1 VEFVAG
7 IDLDAYRNILKI
19 IEYDVKTTNIR
30 QNIHE
35 KE

>member
-7 IDLDAYRNILKI
+7 VDLGAYRNILKI
-19 IEYDVKTTNIR
+19 IEYDVKTVNTRRNV
-30 QNIHE
+30 NE